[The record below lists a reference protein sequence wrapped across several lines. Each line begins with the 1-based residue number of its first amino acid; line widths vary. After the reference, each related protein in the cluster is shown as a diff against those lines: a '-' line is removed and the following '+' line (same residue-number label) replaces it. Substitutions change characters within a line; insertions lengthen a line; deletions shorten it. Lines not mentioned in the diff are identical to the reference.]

1 MHIAGNLLKNT
12 RKNELVAAYEHC
24 MRMVSGHYE
33 NFPVGS
39 VLIPARLRKH
49 VAAIYAFARTADDF
63 ADEQQDREKLQ
74 DWRKQLRQCTKSAS
88 VHPIFTALADTIRQF
103 DIPVKWLDD
112 LITAFVLDLD
122 KKRFESMKSL
132 EDYCRYS
139 ANPVG
144 RLILWLFGYRT
155 ENIMNFADN
164 ITTALQLTNFWQ
176 DISIDLKRDKIYIP
190 SDILRRFNIE
200 EMEILHQ
207 NSSEN
212 FARMM
217 QSLIS
222 QTSNYYRKGLP
233 LLCLVHGR
241 LRLELQFTIAGGYRI
256 LSKTRIQQP
265 NLLTFRPTLK
275 KFDWFSIAAGIL
287 LN

>member
-1 MHIAGNLLKNT
+1 M
-12 RKNELVAAYEHC
+12 
-24 MRMVSGHYE
+24 
-33 NFPVGS
+33 
-39 VLIPARLRKH
+39 
-49 VAAIYAFARTADDF
+49 
-63 ADEQQDREKLQ
+63 
-74 DWRKQLRQCTKSAS
+74 S

-112 LITAFVLDLD
+112 LITAFMLDLD
-122 KKRFESMKSL
+122 KKRFESIKSL

-144 RLILWLFGYRT
+144 RLILWLFGYRA
-155 ENIMNFADN
+155 ENIMKFADN

-207 NSSEN
+207 KSSEN
-212 FARMM
+212 FAQMM

-222 QTSNYYRKGLP
+222 RTSKYYRKGLP
-233 LLCLVHGR
+233 LLRLVHGR

-256 LSKTRIQQP
+256 LSKTRIQQA

-275 KFDWFSIAAGIL
+275 KFDWFSITAAIL
-287 LN
+287 LK

>member
-1 MHIAGNLLKNT
+1 
-12 RKNELVAAYEHC
+12 
-24 MRMVSGHYE
+24 MVHSHYE

-39 VLIPARLRKH
+39 VLIPAYLRKH

-63 ADEQQDREKLQ
+63 ADEQQDRVKLQ
-74 DWRKQLRQCTKSAS
+74 DWRKKLWQCTKAAPG
-88 VHPIFTALADTIRQF
+88 HPIFTALSDTIRKF
-103 DIPVKWLDD
+103 DIPVNWLDD
-112 LITAFVLDLD
+112 LITAFMLDLD
-122 KKRFESMKSL
+122 KKRFKSL
-132 EDYCRYS
+132 QSLEEYCRYS

-155 ENIMNFADN
+155 ENIMKFADN

-190 SDILRRFNIE
+190 SNFLHEFNIK

-207 NSSEN
+207 ESSEN

-217 QSLIS
+217 QSLIK

-233 LLCLVHGR
+233 LLRLVQGR
-241 LRLELQFTIAGGYRI
+241 LRMELQFTIAGGYRI
-256 LSKTRIQQP
+256 LSKTRIQQA

-275 KFDWFSIAAGIL
+275 KIDWFSISAGIL